1 MITPT
6 RSIAPDRALLSVAA
20 QILLQLEAPRTISQT
35 WVRLRSWRSENGF
48 GSPIPFG
55 WFVLALDVLY
65 AMDALILVDDLL
77 MRRTG
82 NAS

>member
-6 RSIAPDRALLSVAA
+6 RSIAPDRALLSVGA
-20 QILLQLEAPRTISQT
+20 QILLQLEEPRTVSQA
-35 WVRLRSWRSENGF
+35 WARMKSWRTKNGY

-65 AMDALILVDDLL
+65 AMDAVVITDDLL
-77 MRRTG
+77 TRRST
-82 NAS
+82 NVA